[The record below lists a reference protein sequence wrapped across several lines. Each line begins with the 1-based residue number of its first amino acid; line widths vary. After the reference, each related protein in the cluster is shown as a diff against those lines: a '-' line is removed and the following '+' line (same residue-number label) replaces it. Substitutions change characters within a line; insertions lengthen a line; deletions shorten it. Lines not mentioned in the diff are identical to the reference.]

1 MIKAG
6 VLIKCH
12 IFSDALKRRSING
25 KFVLDTTGKFNI
37 IFISPFFLIKVNCKE
52 HSFTIY

>member
-12 IFSDALKRRSING
+12 IFSGALKRRSING
-25 KFVLDTTGKFNI
+25 KCVLNTTGKFNI
-37 IFISPFFLIKVNCKE
+37 IFILPFF
-52 HSFTIY
+52 